1 MIIKAFYR
9 GGGFLEAN
17 IVKSCEGGTVDI
29 FDRMIRYQEM
39 LLPPH
44 KYKVRP
50 FQCLVIERVG
60 IERFRVLAERLEFT
74 LQ

>member
-17 IVKSCEGGTVDI
+17 IVKSCEGGTIDI
-29 FDRMIRYQEM
+29 FDRMIRYQKV

-44 KYKVRP
+44 KYKIGS
-50 FQCLVIERVG
+50 FQCLVIKCIG
-60 IERFRVLAERLEFT
+60 IERFGVLAEWLKFT